1 MMKKHM
7 LTALMLMA
15 VSGFAWAGTAADKP
29 SFEALDTNHDGQI
42 SRDEAKKSPE
52 VSKNFVKADTNH
64 DGKLDAAEFSALEAA
79 PLNTMP
85 SNNMPKDTR

>member
-15 VSGFAWAGTAADKP
+15 VSGFAWAGANKA
-29 SFEALDTNHDGQI
+29 SFQELDANRDGQI

-52 VSKNFVKADTNH
+52 VSKKFVQADTNQ
-64 DGKLDAAEFSALEAA
+64 DGKLDAAEFAALEAA
-79 PLNTMP
+79 P
-85 SNNMPKDTR
+85 SESMPKKTR

>member
-7 LTALMLMA
+7 LTAVMLMA
-15 VSGFAWAGTAADKP
+15 VSGFAWAGAAADKP

-42 SRDEAKKSPE
+42 SRDEAKKSAD
-52 VSKNFVKADTNH
+52 VSKKFVQADTNH

-79 PLNTMP
+79 PMNTMP
-85 SNNMPKDTR
+85 SNNLPKETR